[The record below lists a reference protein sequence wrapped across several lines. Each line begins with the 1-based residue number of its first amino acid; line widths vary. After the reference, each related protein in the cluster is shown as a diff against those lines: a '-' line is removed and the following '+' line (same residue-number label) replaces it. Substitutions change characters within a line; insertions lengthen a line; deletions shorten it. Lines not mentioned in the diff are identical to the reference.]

1 VRWDLNVLQE
11 QLRDSALIL
20 DDRSAAVIRLL
31 TENEE
36 LQTSHGEEL
45 AAERAKSADLQR
57 EVARIEVDNRA
68 YVIGRVNR
76 MSKSR
81 CIWFCYSHCTRNR
94 WSSS

>member
-36 LQTSHGEEL
+36 LQTSHGE
-45 AAERAKSADLQR
+45 
-57 EVARIEVDNRA
+57 
-68 YVIGRVNR
+68 
-76 MSKSR
+76 
-81 CIWFCYSHCTRNR
+81 
-94 WSSS
+94 